1 MPTAFAITAATTTV
15 QLGAGE
21 VPFTVTNTSGRPL
34 RARLRAVALQ
44 PEAQGWFAVAGE
56 PERPF
61 ALGETQQVSVRLA
74 VPPQTPAGSYAVRLD
89 AAAEDNP
96 DDDSV
101 QGPSVTIVVP
111 PPPPKKPLPWWLLLV
126 AIAVVVLLVGGG
138 AAFFLL
144 RGDDNIEVPNIA
156 GQPVDAAKATLTAVK
171 LQPGGET
178 PEVSTAVPTGQVIR
192 TDPAAGAK
200 ISADE
205 PVDLVISAPKPVF
218 EIPDVSGQPEA
229 TARQNLQKA
238 GLTPGETQL
247 ERSDTVQ
254 RDRVIRTDPAASTK
268 ATADQPVNLV
278 VSQGP
283 TLVTLPPA
291 SDIIGHDFRVATTTI
306 QTVCGGAACLVVNP
320 VTVSACGA
328 DVLAVVS
335 MSPDAGTQ
343 VERGSTVTLN
353 YNVCHM

>member
-144 RGDDNIEVPNIA
+144 RGDDNIEVPNVA

-205 PVDLVISAPKPVF
+205 PVSLVVSLGPPVTLPSASQIVGLTFDQAQQAIQNACASPPCLTVISASARSTNLAIGQVITTDPDPGSSVQPGSTVRVFVASNKIIVDPV
-218 EIPDVSGQPEA
+218 IVSQA
-229 TARQNLQKA
+229 QQVFARQCDN
-238 GLTPGETQL
+238 GI
-247 ERSDTVQ
+247 S
-254 RDRVIRTDPAASTK
+254 
-268 ATADQPVNLV
+268 
-278 VSQGP
+278 
-283 TLVTLPPA
+283 
-291 SDIIGHDFRVATTTI
+291 
-306 QTVCGGAACLVVNP
+306 
-320 VTVSACGA
+320 SACGA
-328 DVLAVVS
+328 S
-335 MSPDAGTQ
+335 MTTPTP
-343 VERGSTVTLN
+343 
-353 YNVCHM
+353 